1 MFGLKF
7 LRSLLFRKKDD
18 ADLRDEF
25 SFHIESE
32 VRKNITSGM
41 TEEQARR
48 QALIEFGGLQQ
59 SSRSRASGPLVAWH

>member
-7 LRSLLFRKKDD
+7 LRSSLARHK
-18 ADLRDEF
+18 ADTDLCDEF

-32 VRKNITSGM
+32 VRKNIASGM
-41 TEEQARR
+41 QEEEARR

-59 SSRSRASGPLVAWH
+59 TREAVHQVLL